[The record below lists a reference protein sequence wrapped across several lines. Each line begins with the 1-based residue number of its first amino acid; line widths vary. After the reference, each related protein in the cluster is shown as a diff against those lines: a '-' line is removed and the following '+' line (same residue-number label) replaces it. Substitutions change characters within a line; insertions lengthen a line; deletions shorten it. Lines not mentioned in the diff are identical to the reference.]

1 MSNNNESRV
10 LSRRRARELAKDELD
25 KIFGSES
32 CCTRATL
39 IMTGTSKAPDENYD
53 S

>member
-1 MSNNNESRV
+1 MSHNHEIRV
-10 LSRRRARELAKDELD
+10 LSRRRARELAQDELD

-39 IMTGTSKAPDENYD
+39 MMTRTPKAPDENYD

>member
-1 MSNNNESRV
+1 MSHNHEIRV
-10 LSRRRARELAKDELD
+10 LSRIGARELTQDELD
-25 KIFGSES
+25 KIFGSEN

-39 IMTGTSKAPDENYD
+39 MMTGTPKAPDENYD

>member
-1 MSNNNESRV
+1 MSSNDDSRV
-10 LSRRRARELAKDELD
+10 LSRRRARELAQEELD

-39 IMTGTSKAPDENYD
+39 IMTGTPKAPDENYD

>member
-1 MSNNNESRV
+1 MSNNDERRV
-10 LSRRRARELAKDELD
+10 LSRRRARALTQDELD

-39 IMTGTSKAPDENYD
+39 IMTGTPKAPDENYD

>member
-1 MSNNNESRV
+1 MAVNQNDRV
-10 LSRRRARELAKDELD
+10 LSRIRARALTQDELD
-25 KIFGSES
+25 KIFGSEN

-39 IMTGTSKAPDENYD
+39 IMTGTPKGPDENYD